1 MSDRQYRIS
10 RRSFLAST
18 TIGITAL
25 AGCNNNSGQVGAAY
39 PSESLSCIVPFGQ
52 GGGTDTYA
60 RQIMPK
66 LSEVL
71 DVSVAIRNAPG
82 ASSLKG
88 TGELVQTE
96 SDGYSFG
103 VFNPPSTPISYLVY
117 QPSWDIRSLV
127 PVCTYGQTPYAVFAR
142 SELGVEGLR
151 DLVERYRTD
160 ELSIFS
166 GLGRGGIVHVA
177 ANVMRTEYNLEY
189 DRYVSYGG
197 GGPAIRA
204 AVSGEVPIVATT
216 DTAASGAVASG
227 DLEPIT
233 ILSSRGSSIFP
244 DAPSPSD
251 EGFSSIDY
259 IGQLTRCM
267 FLPPGTDTGKRAT
280 LEQAVQTALQKNSAQ
295 KWAKQTG
302 NTVEFGDHE
311 AARNALKR
319 SLDTIQQRIN
329 IDEIMN
335 GDT

>member
-142 SELGVEGLR
+142 SELGVEGYVISLNAI
-151 DLVERYRTD
+151 EPTSYR
-160 ELSIFS
+160 SS
-166 GLGRGGIVHVA
+166 PGSVAGGSF
-177 ANVMRTEYNLEY
+177 T
-189 DRYVSYGG
+189 
-197 GGPAIRA
+197 
-204 AVSGEVPIVATT
+204 
-216 DTAASGAVASG
+216 
-227 DLEPIT
+227 
-233 ILSSRGSSIFP
+233 SRP
-244 DAPSPSD
+244 
-251 EGFSSIDY
+251 
-259 IGQLTRCM
+259 T
-267 FLPPGTDTGKRAT
+267 
-280 LEQAVQTALQKNSAQ
+280 
-295 KWAKQTG
+295 
-302 NTVEFGDHE
+302 
-311 AARNALKR
+311 
-319 SLDTIQQRIN
+319 
-329 IDEIMN
+329 
-335 GDT
+335 

>member
-18 TIGITAL
+18 TASVTAL
-25 AGCNNNSGQVGAAY
+25 AGCNSDTGQAGPAY
-39 PSESLSCIVPFGQ
+39 PQESLSCIVPFGQ

-60 RQIMPK
+60 RQIMPE
-66 LSEVL
+66 LSGALGE
-71 DVSVAIRNAPG
+71 SVAIRNAPG

-96 SDGYSFG
+96 SDGYTFG

-117 QPSWDIRSLV
+117 QPDWDIRSLV
-127 PVCTYGQTPYAVFAR
+127 PVCTYGQTPYAIFAR
-142 SELGVEGLR
+142 SGLGIEGLS
-151 DLVERYRTD
+151 DLVDRYRTG
-160 ELSIFS
+160 EFSIFS

-177 ANVMRTEYNLEY
+177 ANVMRSEFNLEY

-204 AVSGEVPIVATT
+204 AVSGEVPVVATT

-227 DLEPIT
+227 DLEPVT
-233 ILSSRGSSIFP
+233 VLSSRGSSIFP

-267 FLPPGTDTGKRAT
+267 FLPPGTDSGKRDT
-280 LEQAVQTALQKNSAQ
+280 LESSMQTALQQDSVK
-295 KWAKQTG
+295 KWAEQTG
-302 NTVEFGDHE
+302 NTATFGDHE
-311 AARNALKR
+311 AARNALER
-319 SLDTIQQRIN
+319 SLDSIQQRID
-329 IDEIMN
+329 IDEITN

>member
-1 MSDRQYRIS
+1 MSDRHYRIS

-18 TIGITAL
+18 TVGITAL
-25 AGCNNNSGQVGAAY
+25 AGCNSNTGQAGPAY

-60 RQIMPK
+60 RQVMPE
-66 LSEVL
+66 LSKAL

-96 SDGYSFG
+96 SDGYTFG

-117 QPSWDIRSLV
+117 QPSWDMRSLV

-142 SELGVEGLR
+142 SELEIEGLR

-160 ELSIFS
+160 EFSIFS

-177 ANVMRTEYNLEY
+177 ANVMRAEYNLEY

-204 AVSGEVPIVATT
+204 AVSGEVPVVATT
-216 DTAASGAVASG
+216 DTAAAGAVASG
-227 DLEPIT
+227 DLDPVT

-267 FLPPGTDTGKRAT
+267 FLPPGTDSGKRAT
-280 LEQAVQTALQKNSAQ
+280 LERAMQTALQQDSVQ
-295 KWAKQTG
+295 EWAEQTG
-302 NTVEFGDHE
+302 NTVTFGDHE
-311 AARNALKR
+311 AARNALER
-319 SLDTIQQRIN
+319 SLDTIQQRID
-329 IDEIMN
+329 IDKITN

>member
-1 MSDRQYRIS
+1 
-10 RRSFLAST
+10 
-18 TIGITAL
+18 
-25 AGCNNNSGQVGAAY
+25 
-39 PSESLSCIVPFGQ
+39 
-52 GGGTDTYA
+52 
-60 RQIMPK
+60 
-66 LSEVL
+66 
-71 DVSVAIRNAPG
+71 
-82 ASSLKG
+82 
-88 TGELVQTE
+88 
-96 SDGYSFG
+96 
-103 VFNPPSTPISYLVY
+103 
-117 QPSWDIRSLV
+117 
-127 PVCTYGQTPYAVFAR
+127 
-142 SELGVEGLR
+142 
-151 DLVERYRTD
+151 
-160 ELSIFS
+160 
-166 GLGRGGIVHVA
+166 
-177 ANVMRTEYNLEY
+177 MRTEYNLEY